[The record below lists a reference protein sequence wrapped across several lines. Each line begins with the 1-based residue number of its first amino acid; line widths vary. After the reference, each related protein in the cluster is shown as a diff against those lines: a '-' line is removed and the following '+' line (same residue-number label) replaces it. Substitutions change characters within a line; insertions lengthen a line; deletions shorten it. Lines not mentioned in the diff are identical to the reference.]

1 LTSISNNFLLLRD
14 VIEMNKFELKG
25 LLPAKLAFGLTLV
38 AALVACGGG
47 SDGPATITV
56 APAANAA
63 APATASRLA
72 GLVPA
77 SSTATP
83 IVATFANGFSGTDGT
98 AGATPVSV
106 TGPTTVAFT
115 SAGATPAF
123 AITNGGLTATGA
135 TTFGSCIFT
144 ITSSAFPAG
153 SPLAQGQ
160 MVKVNPCTMTAAT
173 ANGTANGVATNR
185 NVTLTFGT
193 TVSSPMSLPVT
204 ITAGGDVSIG
214 GVLLVTVVTVQ
225 TTGAGS

>member
-1 LTSISNNFLLLRD
+1 
-14 VIEMNKFELKG
+14 MNKFELKG
-25 LLPAKLAFGLTLV
+25 LLPAKLAIGLTLV

-47 SDGPATITV
+47 SDAPATTTVTV

-63 APATASRLA
+63 APATTSTVA

-115 SAGATPAF
+115 SSGATPAF
-123 AITNGGLTATGA
+123 AITNGGLAATGT

-144 ITSSAFPAG
+144 ITSNAFPAG

-160 MVKVNPCTMTAAT
+160 VIKVDPCTLTAAT
-173 ANGTANGVATNR
+173 ANGTANGVATDR

-204 ITAGGDVSIG
+204 IAADGKVSIG
-214 GVLLVTVVTVQ
+214 GVLLGTVVTVQ
-225 TTGAGS
+225 ITGAGS